1 MPSIR
6 FKRVSATLLPLLC
19 LLASLCVPQAM
30 AQDVPSRNAVQRA
43 LDGLGK
49 SETLTVSQQ
58 ADQKLLTETLG
69 LLDSIDKEEAK
80 AKTQAQRI
88 RNLPTELREISA
100 KLDALTK
107 GKSAEQIKSEYA
119 SMSLAELD
127 SRQPE
132 VLANMQA
139 AQEALGA
146 IGSQLTSL
154 QTLPERA
161 QHEPCLPAQSGDPYP
176 PQRR

>member
-1 MPSIR
+1 MQSTP
-6 FKRVSATLLPLLC
+6 FKRASAILLPLLC
-19 LLASLCVPQAM
+19 LLVSLCGAPQAM
-30 AQDVPSRNAVQRA
+30 AQDVPSRASVQRA
-43 LDGLGK
+43 LDNLGK

-58 ADQKLLTETLG
+58 ADQKFLTETLT

-80 AKTQAQRI
+80 AKAQAQRI
-88 RNLPTELREISA
+88 RNLPGELRDISA
-100 KLDALTK
+100 KLNDLTQ
-107 GKSAEQIKSEYA
+107 GKSPEQIKSEYA

-132 VLANMQA
+132 VLANMQE
-139 AQEALGA
+139 AQEALGT

-161 QHEPCLPAQSGDPYP
+161 
-176 PQRR
+176 